1 MTALAAWLRQVS
13 ALTVKEL
20 RQLWRDRP
28 LLVYVVYL
36 FTLEL
41 VLVAGGTRELSHAWL
56 LVRDGDRSAASREL
70 VLQLR
75 EPWFTVRGE
84 TGDPAEALRAID
96 HGEARLFLD
105 IPPGFSRDLAKG
117 DRPADVQLVV
127 DASRVVSAFLAPSY
141 AARIADTLSRDQA
154 AENLRRVGVE
164 LRALPVIE
172 NRRRTWYNPN
182 LDDAWGNALSDLLN
196 MLTVAC
202 VLLPAAAAVRE
213 KEHGTI
219 EQLLVSP
226 ITPLQVMLSKVV
238 SMVLV
243 ALAGT
248 AVALFAVLRALYA
261 MPARGSLS
269 LFFAI
274 TALFAFANACMGLL
288 LSTFARTTTQVGLL
302 IVLVL
307 VPVLQLSGTW
317 SPLEAEPRLLQD
329 LVSLSPLRHYVTI
342 AYGVLLRGAGL
353 DVLWPRV
360 AAITGLG
367 AACFAVALWRF
378 RRQFA

>member
-1 MTALAAWLRQVS
+1 MTGLAPWLRQVS
-13 ALTVKEL
+13 ALTAKEL

-41 VLVAGGTRELSHAWL
+41 VLVAGGTRELSHAAL

-70 VLQLR
+70 VLRLR
-75 EPWFTVRGE
+75 EPWFTIRGE
-84 TGDPAEALRAID
+84 VDDPGEALRAID

-117 DRPADVQLVV
+117 ERPVEVQLVV
-127 DASRVVSAFLAPSY
+127 DASRVVSAYLAPGY
-141 AARIADTLSRDQA
+141 AARIAGTLSRDRA
-154 AENLRRVGVE
+154 AEALGRLGVDP
-164 LRALPVIE
+164 RDLPVIE

-182 LDDAWGNALSDLLN
+182 LDDAWGNALSDLLD
-196 MLTVAC
+196 MMTVAC

-226 ITPLQVMLSKVV
+226 ITPVQVMLSKAL
-238 SMVLV
+238 SMTMV
-243 ALAGT
+243 ALSGT
-248 AVALFAVLRALYA
+248 AVALFGVLRAAYA
-261 MPARGSLS
+261 MPARGSVP

-288 LSTFARTTTQVGLL
+288 LSTLARTMTQVGLL
-302 IVLVL
+302 IVLTL

-317 SPLEAEPRLLQD
+317 SPLEAEPRLLRD
-329 LVSLSPLRHYVTI
+329 LVSLSPLRHYVTV
-342 AYGVLLRGAGL
+342 AYGILLRGAGM

-360 AAITGLG
+360 AAIAALG
-367 AACFAVALWRF
+367 AVCFAAALWRF

>member
-1 MTALAAWLRQVS
+1 MTGLAGWLRQVS

-28 LLVYVVYL
+28 LLGYVVYM

-56 LVRDGDRSAASREL
+56 LVRDADRSAASREL
-70 VLQLR
+70 VLRLR
-75 EPWFTVRGE
+75 EPWFTQRGE
-84 TGDPAEALRAID
+84 VSDAGAALEAID
-96 HGEARLFLD
+96 RGQARLFLD
-105 IPPGFSRDLAKG
+105 IPEGFSRDLAG
-117 DRPADVQLVV
+117 GARPADVQLVV
-127 DASRVVSAFLAPSY
+127 DASRVVSAYLAPSY
-141 AARIADTLSRDQA
+141 ATRIAREAGAVRA
-154 AENLRRVGVE
+154 ADRLGRLGVDP
-164 LRALPVIE
+164 RALPVIE

-219 EQLLVSP
+219 EQLLVAP
-226 ITPLQVMLSKVV
+226 LTPLQVMLSKTL

-243 ALAGT
+243 ALAGA
-248 AVALFAVLRALYA
+248 AVSLFGILRAVYGL
-261 MPARGSLS
+261 PARGSLA

-274 TALFAFANACMGLL
+274 TALFAFANAGMGLL
-288 LSTFARTTTQVGLL
+288 LSTLARTAPQVGLL

-317 SPLEAEPRLLQD
+317 SPIEAEPRVLQH
-329 LVSLSPLRHYVTI
+329 LVSLSPLRYFVDV
-342 AYGVLLRGAGL
+342 AYGILLRGAGL
-353 DVLWPRV
+353 ELLWPQV
-360 AAITGLG
+360 AAIAGLG
-367 AACFAVALWRF
+367 AACFGVALWRF
-378 RRQFA
+378 RRQFG